1 MASASRM
8 DANEFWRKV
17 KADGSMAWSRFWII
31 KKKCWIF
38 VKSWGIAMGCWGM
51 RCSDEW
57 NQFIGDG
64 CVNVWWE
71 VIGCVCGLGVVGG
84 LV

>member
-1 MASASRM
+1 MLAWNR
-8 DANEFWRKV
+8 
-17 KADGSMAWSRFWII
+17 AWSWALRY
-31 KKKCWIF
+31 

-51 RCSDEW
+51 GCSDKW

-84 LV
+84 WV